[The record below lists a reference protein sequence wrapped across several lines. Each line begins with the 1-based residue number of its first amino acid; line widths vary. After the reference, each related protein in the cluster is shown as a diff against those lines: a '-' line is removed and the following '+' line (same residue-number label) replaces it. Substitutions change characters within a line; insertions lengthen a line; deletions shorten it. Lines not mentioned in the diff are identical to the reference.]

1 MTSAPPRP
9 AAALRAVGWAEL
21 DRVMEVMNAAF
32 DPSYG
37 EAWTRAQCAGI
48 LPMSGVRLTLA
59 QDGQVPLG
67 FSLSRRVAD
76 EAELLLLGVVPDARR
91 RGVGTRLLTHFLE
104 DARQAGLRRLHLEV
118 RDGNPAVLLYRRHE
132 FQVEGRRSKYYKG
145 PHGQFY
151 DALTMV
157 RLI

>member
-9 AAALRAVGWAEL
+9 AAALRSVGWAEL
-21 DRVMEVMNAAF
+21 DQVMDVMNAAF

-48 LPMSGVRLTLA
+48 LPMTGVTLTLA
-59 QDGQVPLG
+59 HEADTPLG
-67 FSLSRRVAD
+67 FSLSRQVAD
-76 EAELLLLGVVPDARR
+76 EAELMLLAVVPAAR
-91 RGVGTRLLTHFLE
+91 GHGIGTSLVRHFLQG
-104 DARQAGLRRLHLEV
+104 ARAADLRKLHLEV
-118 RDGNPAVLLYRRHE
+118 RDGNPAVSLYRQHG

-145 PHGQFY
+145 PDGQFF

-157 RLI
+157 RRI